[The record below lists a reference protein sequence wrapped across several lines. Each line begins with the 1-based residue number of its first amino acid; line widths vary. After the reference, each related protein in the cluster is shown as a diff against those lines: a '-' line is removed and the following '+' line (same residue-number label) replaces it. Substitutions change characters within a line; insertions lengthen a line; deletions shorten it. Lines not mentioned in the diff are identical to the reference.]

1 MSIEPAVSRFEG
13 ARIRFDSPLGFDRVL
28 ERLRAAITPLPLAE
42 FNKVVAASDSQEAF
56 EAAMGR
62 CVGASGFV
70 LFGEIDH
77 GAWIAKYGI
86 RRRALRWIFG
96 NPLIAITMLRH
107 DLQAGLFVP
116 IELLLLETED
126 QRRCSVD
133 RKSTRLNSSHSQI
146 SYAVFCL
153 KKKKKKKIKLCT
165 KKKKKKKRIKL

>member
-1 MSIEPAVSRFEG
+1 MSIEPTVSRFEG

-28 ERLRAAITPLPLAE
+28 ERLRAAITALPLAE
-42 FNKVVAASDSQEAF
+42 FNKAVAASNGQEAF

-62 CVGASGFV
+62 CVGASGFM

-126 QRRCSVD
+126 QRRCNVTYV
-133 RKSTRLNSSHSQI
+133 RPSSLIAINQEPELLAAAQALDAKAHA
-146 SYAVFCL
+146 YVAAAVCAED
-153 KKKKKKKIKLCT
+153 
-165 KKKKKKKRIKL
+165 

>member
-1 MSIEPAVSRFEG
+1 MSIEPTVSRFEG

-28 ERLRAAITPLPLAE
+28 ERLRAAITALPLAE
-42 FNKVVAASDSQEAF
+42 FNKAVAASNGQEAF

-62 CVGASGFV
+62 CVGASGFM

-126 QRRCSVD
+126 QRRCNVTYV
-133 RKSTRLNSSHSQI
+133 RPSSLIAINQEPELLAAAQELDAKAHA
-146 SYAVFCL
+146 YVAAAVCAED
-153 KKKKKKKIKLCT
+153 
-165 KKKKKKKRIKL
+165 

>member
-28 ERLRAAITPLPLAE
+28 ERLRTAITPLPLAE

-107 DLQAGLFVP
+107 DLQAGLTRWCGGVLSTAQAFDRQGVRP
-116 IELLLLETED
+116 HSGD
-126 QRRCSVD
+126 RQGRRRHRPSFSSFRNNAYGTLR
-133 RKSTRLNSSHSQI
+133 RKQLR
-146 SYAVFCL
+146 
-153 KKKKKKKIKLCT
+153 
-165 KKKKKKKRIKL
+165 

>member
-42 FNKVVAASDSQEAF
+42 FNKAATASNSQEAF

-126 QRRCSVD
+126 QRRCSVTYV
-133 RKSTRLNSSHSQI
+133 RPSSLIAINQEPELLAAAQALDAKAHA
-146 SYAVFCL
+146 YVAAAVCAED
-153 KKKKKKKIKLCT
+153 
-165 KKKKKKKRIKL
+165 

>member
-1 MSIEPAVSRFEG
+1 MSIEPTVSRFEG

-28 ERLRAAITPLPLAE
+28 ERLRAAITALPLAE
-42 FNKVVAASDSQEAF
+42 FNKAVAASNGQEAF

-62 CVGASGFV
+62 CVGASGFM

-107 DLQAGLFVP
+107 NLQAGLFVP

-126 QRRCSVD
+126 QRRCSATYV
-133 RKSTRLNSSHSQI
+133 RSSSLIAINQEPELLAAAQALDAKAHA
-146 SYAVFCL
+146 YVAAAVCAED
-153 KKKKKKKIKLCT
+153 
-165 KKKKKKKRIKL
+165 

>member
-1 MSIEPAVSRFEG
+1 MSIEPTVSRFEG

-28 ERLRAAITPLPLAE
+28 ERLRAAITALPLAE
-42 FNKVVAASDSQEAF
+42 FNKAVAASNSQEAF

-62 CVGASGFV
+62 CVGASGFM

-126 QRRCSVD
+126 QRRCNVTYV
-133 RKSTRLNSSHSQI
+133 RPSSLIAINQEPELLAAAQELDAKAHA
-146 SYAVFCL
+146 YVAAAVCAED
-153 KKKKKKKIKLCT
+153 
-165 KKKKKKKRIKL
+165 

>member
-28 ERLRAAITPLPLAE
+28 ERLRTAITPLPLAE

-126 QRRCSVD
+126 QRRCSVTYV
-133 RKSTRLNSSHSQI
+133 RPSSLIAINQEPELLAAAQALDAKAHA
-146 SYAVFCL
+146 YVAAAVCAED
-153 KKKKKKKIKLCT
+153 
-165 KKKKKKKRIKL
+165 

>member
-42 FNKVVAASDSQEAF
+42 FNKAVTASNSQEAF

-126 QRRCSVD
+126 QRRCSVTYV
-133 RKSTRLNSSHSQI
+133 RPSSLIAINQEPELLAAAQALDAKAHA
-146 SYAVFCL
+146 YVAAAVCAED
-153 KKKKKKKIKLCT
+153 
-165 KKKKKKKRIKL
+165 

>member
-126 QRRCSVD
+126 QRRCSVTYV
-133 RKSTRLNSSHSQI
+133 RPSSLIAINQEPELLAAAQALDAKAHA
-146 SYAVFCL
+146 YVAAAVCAED
-153 KKKKKKKIKLCT
+153 
-165 KKKKKKKRIKL
+165 

>member
-42 FNKVVAASDSQEAF
+42 FDKAVAASNSQEAF

-96 NPLIAITMLRH
+96 NTLIAITMPRH

-126 QRRCSVD
+126 QRRCSVTYV
-133 RKSTRLNSSHSQI
+133 RPSSLIAINQEPELLAAAQALDAKAHA
-146 SYAVFCL
+146 YVAAAVCAED
-153 KKKKKKKIKLCT
+153 
-165 KKKKKKKRIKL
+165 

>member
-1 MSIEPAVSRFEG
+1 MSIEPTVSRFEG

-28 ERLRAAITPLPLAE
+28 ERLRAAITALPLAE
-42 FNKVVAASDSQEAF
+42 FNKAVAASNSQEAF

-62 CVGASGFV
+62 RVGASGFM

-107 DLQAGLFVP
+107 NLQAGLFVP

-126 QRRCSVD
+126 QRRCSATYV
-133 RKSTRLNSSHSQI
+133 RPSSLIAINQEPELLAAAQALDAKAHA
-146 SYAVFCL
+146 YVAAAVCAED
-153 KKKKKKKIKLCT
+153 
-165 KKKKKKKRIKL
+165 